1 MKNADLYNES
11 TASTAAK
18 ETLDKSVE
26 ATVEAWKRN
35 KQHKALVADAPDWEG
50 LKLR

>member
-35 KQHKALVADAPDWEG
+35 KRTRRWWLTLLTGRV
-50 LKLR
+50 

>member
-1 MKNADLYNES
+1 MKNADRYDES

-18 ETLDKSVE
+18 EAFDKSVE
-26 ATVEAWKRN
+26 ATRAWKRN

-50 LKLR
+50 LQLR